1 MRLRGYYSQRDEWE
15 GYKEGAL
22 PNTYYASP
30 VAVKGDMVLYKALRQ
45 PLAMREFPVA
55 WRDINHGATTK
66 VVASDNNNIHG
77 AANKNH
83 QAPIDQKRPLL
94 PQKWT

>member
-55 WRDINHGATTK
+55 WRDINHGATTTTMA
-66 VVASDNNNIHG
+66 VSDNHG
-77 AANKNH
+77 AAKNK
-83 QAPIDQKRPLL
+83 QIPIDQKRPLL